1 MARLLII
8 SAEAMGDR
16 MAGPAIRAF
25 ELAAALSGRCQVQ
38 LAAPRGSSLPVG
50 GTLDLHLYDPR
61 RPRSL
66 ARALGGNDVVLAP
79 PLAPGLIAAIRQAG
93 RPWIADLV
101 NPEPFEGLEFGR
113 GLPPSRRRAHEI
125 LRADRLAFAART
137 AAAFVCAH
145 ERQRDMWL
153 GFLAAH
159 RRLSGSRY
167 QADRTLERLITLVP
181 SGIPDTPPRR
191 VPQPAIRG
199 VHVAVDARLAIWN
212 GGLWDWLDPLTVIEA
227 IALLRQ
233 SDPRWALVFLGSE
246 RPAGARHMTM
256 HRRARELADA
266 RGLVAERAVHF
277 EPEWTPY
284 HERGARL
291 LEADVGVC
299 AHPASAETRF
309 AARTRLLDLLWAG
322 LPVVSSTGD
331 VWSEFIV
338 EERLGAVAPPGDP
351 TAYARALEVSL
362 APGSDYR
369 ASLATAA
376 AKSTWTV
383 ASAPLPDLID
393 AVAGEGSVRR
403 GLVALGAEWR
413 HRAASAL
420 SSQRMR
426 PGRKS
431 TRSKGDQSP

>member
-8 SAEAMGDR
+8 SAEATGDQ
-16 MAGPAIRAF
+16 MAGPAIRAL
-25 ELAAALSGRCQVQ
+25 ELATALSGRCRVQ
-38 LAAPRGSSLPVG
+38 LAAPYGSSLPVG
-50 GTLDLHLYDPR
+50 HTLDLHLYDPR

-66 ARALGGNDVVLAP
+66 GPALRGTDLVLAP
-79 PLAPGLIAAIRQAG
+79 PLAPGLIALIGRAG
-93 RPWIADLV
+93 LPWIADFV

-113 GLPPSRRRAHEI
+113 GLPRARRRAHEV

-159 RRLSGSRY
+159 RRLRGSPY
-167 QADRTLERLITLVP
+167 EADRKLERLIALVP
-181 SGIPDTPPRR
+181 NGIPETPPRPTAR
-191 VPQPAIRG
+191 PAIRG

-227 IALLRQ
+227 IARVRQ

-266 RGLVAERAVHF
+266 RGLLAERAVHF
-277 EPEWTPY
+277 EPGWTPY

-331 VWSEFIV
+331 VWSERIV
-338 EERLGAVAPPGDP
+338 EERLGAVAPPGDA
-351 TAYARALEVSL
+351 TEYARALGSIAPKSHYREAL
-362 APGSDYR
+362 AS
-369 ASLATAA
+369 AA
-376 AKSTWTV
+376 AQRTWTRV
-383 ASAPLPDLID
+383 SAPLLDLVD
-393 AVAGEGSVRR
+393 AVAGHGSAHP
-403 GLVALGAEWR
+403 GLVASVAGWR
-413 HRAASAL
+413 HRAASSL
-420 SSQRMR
+420 SSHRMR
-426 PGRKS
+426 LGPKS
-431 TRSKGDQSP
+431 TPSKGDQST